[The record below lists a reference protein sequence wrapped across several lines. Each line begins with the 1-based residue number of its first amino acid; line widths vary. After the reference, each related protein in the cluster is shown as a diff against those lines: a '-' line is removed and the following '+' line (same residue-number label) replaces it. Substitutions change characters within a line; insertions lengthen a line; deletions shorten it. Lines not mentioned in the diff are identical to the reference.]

1 MKKVSIL
8 LLVVVVLTTL
18 CLSGIASANENPK
31 IIYQTDF
38 EGVSI
43 SESNTADNATGFVWV
58 NRWQDAVTERHNGSN
73 MLKAPLYDN
82 ATYSILGGLGIASRS
97 NLALCDPGESYE
109 ATLYME
115 MHGLEFMFVEFVGG
129 DNKWGSVIIYPDG
142 TVTNNGSGDNMCEV
156 SYINNV
162 LKFKFTMSEP
172 FNEGGNMV
180 NGYIKF
186 TGYNCSNA
194 YVYIDDISIV
204 KSDSTYSEDFTE
216 HSIGTLDTLDSK
228 YFGKFYS
235 TSTTE
240 IVEKS
245 GNKYLKVSKM
255 PTGLEGTDMFFLN
268 RLMVL
273 NRGRD
278 YKVSLDLSLENVNK
292 LYVYNVGDWNTPMER
307 MEITPSTG
315 EISINGTV
323 MSNVVYKDGK
333 LTFDFRASTEYKEY
347 CQFQFIAEPIS
358 TNTPIVINVD
368 NIEFLQVPIVTK
380 IDVHSISSRL
390 EHGKDLDL
398 SNFIV
403 TALYSDGSK
412 QEIDTALC
420 TVTGYDKN
428 VEGYQVITFTYN
440 GISTQLLVDV
450 VRDANTL
457 RLDISNVKTEYAY
470 GEDLDLSGLIVYAEY
485 QNGESKQLE
494 NDPICKG
501 YSICYGE
508 FDKYTPGTYTIT
520 VTYGSLTQS
529 FEITVLPS
537 KGVDFGNVQYTPM

>member
-8 LLVVVVLTTL
+8 LSVVLVLTTL

-58 NRWQDAVTERHNGSN
+58 NRWQDATTEKHNGSN

-162 LKFKFTMSEP
+162 LKFKFTMGEP
-172 FNEGGNMV
+172 FNEGGNTV

-216 HSIGTLDTLDSK
+216 HSVGTLDTLDSK

-292 LYVYNVGDWNTPMER
+292 LYVYNVGDWNTPIER

-333 LTFDFRASTEYKEY
+333 LTFDFKASTEYKEY

-358 TNTPIVINVD
+358 TDNPIVINVD
-368 NIEFLQVPIVTK
+368 NIEFLQVPIVTE
-380 IDVHSISSRL
+380 IDVRSISSRL
-390 EHGKDLDL
+390 EYGKDLDL

-428 VEGYQVITFTYN
+428 VEGYQVITFTYS
-440 GISTQLLVDV
+440 GISTQLLVEAIRDV
-450 VRDANTL
+450 DML
-457 RLDISNVKTEYAY
+457 RLDISNVKTEYQY

-485 QNGESKQLE
+485 QNGESKELA
-494 NDPICKG
+494 NDPVCKG
-501 YSICYGE
+501 YSICLGE
-508 FDKYTPGTYTIT
+508 FDKYTPGVYTIT
-520 VTYGSLTQS
+520 ITCGDITESFAVTVS
-529 FEITVLPS
+529 PADA
-537 KGVDFGNVQYTPM
+537 VDFNVQYTPM